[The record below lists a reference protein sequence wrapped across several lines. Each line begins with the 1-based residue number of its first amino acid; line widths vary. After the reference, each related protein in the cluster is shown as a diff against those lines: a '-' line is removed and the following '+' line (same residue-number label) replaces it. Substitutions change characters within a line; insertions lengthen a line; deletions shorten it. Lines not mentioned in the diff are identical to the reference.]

1 MLSKKYYIEFAEIIA
16 KNWQQ
21 CNNGNFLKNF
31 ITFLKSDNPRFSED
45 KFLAYCVKKVT
56 QQ

>member
-1 MLSKKYYIEFAEIIA
+1 MLSKKYYIQFAEIIA

-31 ITFLKSDNPRFSED
+31 ITFLKRDNPRFSED

-56 QQ
+56 